1 MRRITA
7 FALTLSA
14 LFATPLMAQHPGT
27 KPDAKSDSTM
37 TALLGTWEGGVYSD
51 HAPESLLK
59 MTFSKGAAFKVV
71 VSIVSN
77 GQDFVTGEATAL
89 RIDGNSVSWT
99 QGLMQQSCNASGVL
113 IAGAF
118 KGEFTCGE
126 HGGVTFLAKKK

>member
-7 FALTLSA
+7 LALSLSVCFAHHA
-14 LFATPLMAQHPGT
+14 HAQHPGS

-37 TALLGTWEGGVYSD
+37 TALLGTWEGSVYSD

-59 MTFSKGAAFKVV
+59 MKFSKGAAFKVV

-77 GQDFVTGEATAL
+77 GQDFVTGDATAL
-89 RIDGNSVSWT
+89 KVDGNSVSWT